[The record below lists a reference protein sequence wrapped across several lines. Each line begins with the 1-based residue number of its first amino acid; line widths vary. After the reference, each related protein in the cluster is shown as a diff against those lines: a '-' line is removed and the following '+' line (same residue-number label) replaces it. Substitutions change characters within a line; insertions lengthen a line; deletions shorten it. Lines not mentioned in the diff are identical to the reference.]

1 MSQNKR
7 KKNNADL
14 VEKPT
19 SLQGLRL
26 QNINPKTEAQQDVF
40 DAFTEGYHLFLHGVA
55 GTGKTFISL
64 YLALKTILTSKEY
77 KKIVIIRSAVP
88 SRDIGFLPGTAKEK
102 MMMYEMPYQVICND
116 LFQRGDAYDIL
127 KTKGSIEF
135 VSTSFLRGITL
146 NNCIVIADE
155 AQNYTFAEADTLI
168 SRIGNN
174 CKIIFCGDI
183 DQTDLLKSKNDL
195 TGLPKFMKIIENM
208 EIFDF
213 IDFQTED
220 IVRSSLVK
228 DYIIEKKKLGFGSA
242 FEI

>member
-1 MSQNKR
+1 MSQNKKR
-7 KKNNADL
+7 RNNAEPI
-14 VEKPT
+14 EKPT
-19 SLQGLRL
+19 SMQGLRL
-26 QNINPKTEAQQDVF
+26 QNINPKTQAQQDVF
-40 DAFTEGYHLFLHGVA
+40 DAFNEGYHLFLHGVA

-102 MMMYEMPYQVICND
+102 MMMYEMPYQVICNT

-127 KTKGSIEF
+127 KTKGTIEF

-146 NNCIVIADE
+146 NDAIVIADE

-168 SRIGNN
+168 SRVGPN

-183 DQTDLLKSKNDL
+183 DQTDLLKNRNDL
-195 TGLPKFMKIIENM
+195 TGLPKFMSIIDNM

-213 IDFQTED
+213 IEFQTDD

-228 DYIIEKKKLGFGSA
+228 DYIIQKKKLGYGSA
-242 FEI
+242 FEG

>member
-7 KKNNADL
+7 RKNNAEL

-26 QNINPKTEAQQDVF
+26 QNINPKTQAQQDVF
-40 DAFTEGYHLFLHGVA
+40 DAFNEGYHLFLHGVA

-195 TGLPKFMKIIENM
+195 TGLPKFMQIIEKM

-213 IDFQTED
+213 IDFQTDD

-228 DYIIEKKKLGFGSA
+228 EYIIEKKKLGFGSA

>member
-7 KKNNADL
+7 RKNNAEL

-26 QNINPKTEAQQDVF
+26 QNINPKTQAQQDVF
-40 DAFTEGYHLFLHGVA
+40 DAFNEGYHLFLHGVA

-168 SRIGNN
+168 SRIGGN

-195 TGLPKFMKIIENM
+195 TGLPKFMQIIEKM

-213 IDFQTED
+213 IDFQTDD

-228 DYIIEKKKLGFGSA
+228 EYIIEKKKLGFGSA

>member
-1 MSQNKR
+1 MSQNKKR
-7 KKNNADL
+7 RNNAEP
-14 VEKPT
+14 VEKST
-19 SLQGLRL
+19 SLQGLRI
-26 QNINPKTEAQQDVF
+26 QNITPKTQAQQDVF
-40 DAFTEGYHLFLHGVA
+40 DAFNEGYHLFLHGVA

-102 MMMYEMPYQVICND
+102 MMMYEMPYQVICNT

-127 KTKGSIEF
+127 KGKGTIEF

-146 NNCIVIADE
+146 NDAIVIADE

-168 SRIGNN
+168 SRVGPN

-183 DQTDLLKSKNDL
+183 DQTDLIKSRNDL
-195 TGLPKFMKIIENM
+195 TGLPKFMNIIDNM

-213 IDFQTED
+213 IEFQTDD

-228 DYIIEKKKLGFGSA
+228 DYIIQKKKLGYGSA
-242 FEI
+242 FEG